1 MLSVGWT
8 YKPWTMEPR
17 LTAKMKQT
25 FYSYVS
31 FYPQVSYRLRDGSWK
46 GTKINNREKLRSAH
60 YTCYT
65 NQHDYASRGFV
76 FTTDFAGH
84 TGHYIPSICP

>member
-17 LTAKMKQT
+17 LTAKMKQI

-31 FYPQVSYRLRDGSWK
+31 FYPQVS
-46 GTKINNREKLRSAH
+46 
-60 YTCYT
+60 
-65 NQHDYASRGFV
+65 
-76 FTTDFAGH
+76 
-84 TGHYIPSICP
+84 